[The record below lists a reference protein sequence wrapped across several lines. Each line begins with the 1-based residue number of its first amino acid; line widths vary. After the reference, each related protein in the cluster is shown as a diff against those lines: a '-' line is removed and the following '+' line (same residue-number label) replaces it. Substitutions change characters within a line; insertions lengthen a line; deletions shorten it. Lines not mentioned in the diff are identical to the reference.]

1 MKINKNNYELFFTDY
16 IDNKLNVNEVAELM
30 IFLSNNPNLE
40 IELNE
45 IKGFKLSPNNVIF
58 INKEKLYKKEIN
70 INTDFENNCIAF
82 IENNL
87 TCEESINFLNEVNID
102 TKKQEN
108 LNYFKLTKVSPDNS
122 IKYNNK
128 KIYRKLKL
136 SYKRKLLISYI
147 SSAAAVILFILIFNF
162 ISNKPNYNNYDKV
175 NFSYLDNNIIDNVK
189 QMIENL
195 NNNFIPDL

>member
-45 IKGFKLSPNNVIF
+45 IKDFKLSPNNAIF

-82 IENNL
+82 IENDL